1 MSFQEELGREEDLGL
16 WDGGLPAQGHLASL
30 WAQGAP
36 SIPYD
41 CIIEGLAL
49 WPCGEST
56 ALEFTPICPLPALDG
71 PWPQP

>member
-1 MSFQEELGREEDLGL
+1 MSFQEELGREKDLGL
-16 WDGGLPAQGHLASL
+16 WDCGLPAQGHLASL
-30 WAQGAP
+30 WAQDAP
-36 SIPYD
+36 STPHD

-49 WPCGEST
+49 RPHGDST